1 VKRILIA
8 FIALA
13 LPGVLFAAPGMQGER
28 QFMMPGY
35 LPGIPR
41 VEAGPYLA
49 AEIRQIGSDLGPQK
63 LGDLDM
69 SNLLGLRDR
78 LSVAAQKDDYV
89 RRMGFHSFMLPGL
102 GQLETGHT
110 ASGFGFL
117 AADLVTLTGTFVTA
131 YYLLPSDL
139 RLDRLN
145 YFGDS
150 ITTINSAWN
159 SHTVTDY
166 LPAMGAML
174 IGLTID
180 QTLRHWSA
188 AAARRDAAGNID
200 AGGVTFTPRVGLGV
214 LGFEIA
220 Y

>member
-1 VKRILIA
+1 MKRMLVTVMV
-8 FIALA
+8 LA
-13 LPGVLFAAPGMQGER
+13 LPGILFAVPGMPAAGP
-28 QFMMPGY
+28 FMPES

-41 VEAGPYLA
+41 AEAGPYLA
-49 AEIRQIGSDLGPQK
+49 AEIHQIGSDLGAQK
-63 LGDLDM
+63 LGDMNM
-69 SNLLGLRDR
+69 SGLMELRDR

-89 RRMGFHSFMLPGL
+89 RKMGFHSFMLPGL

-110 ASGFGFL
+110 ESGIGFM
-117 AADLVTLTGTFVTA
+117 AADLVTLAGTFVTA
-131 YYLLPSDL
+131 YYLLPRDL
-139 RLDRLN
+139 RFDRLD

-150 ITTINSAWN
+150 ITTIDSAWN
-159 SHTVTDY
+159 GHTVTDY

-188 AAARRDAAGNID
+188 AAARRDAAGFVD
-200 AGGVTFTPRVGLGV
+200 AGSVTFTPRVGLGT